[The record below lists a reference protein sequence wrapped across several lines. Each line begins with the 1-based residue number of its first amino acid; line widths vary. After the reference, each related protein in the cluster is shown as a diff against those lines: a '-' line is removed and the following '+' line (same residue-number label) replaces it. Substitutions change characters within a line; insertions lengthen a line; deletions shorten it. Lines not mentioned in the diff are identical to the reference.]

1 MEQEKEKNELRGAV
15 VARYGSMAECGR
27 AIGWSGR
34 RVRDVVTGR
43 QPMTVDDAETLA
55 DALSVKT
62 VGGFMRLFFPRMSI
76 QWTDSEQE
84 G

>member
-1 MEQEKEKNELRGAV
+1 METMELELNELRGAV
-15 VARYGSMAECGR
+15 IAKYGSMAECGR

-55 DALSVKT
+55 AALSVKT
-62 VGGFMRLFFPRMSI
+62 ADKFMRLFFPHLSI
-76 QWTDSEQE
+76 QWTN
-84 G
+84 

>member
-1 MEQEKEKNELRGAV
+1 MEQELNELRGAV
-15 VARYGSMAECGR
+15 IARYGSMAECGR

-43 QPMTVDDAETLA
+43 QPMTVEDAETLA

-62 VGGFMRLFFPRMSI
+62 VDKFMRLFFPRLSI
-76 QWTDSEQE
+76 QWTN
-84 G
+84 